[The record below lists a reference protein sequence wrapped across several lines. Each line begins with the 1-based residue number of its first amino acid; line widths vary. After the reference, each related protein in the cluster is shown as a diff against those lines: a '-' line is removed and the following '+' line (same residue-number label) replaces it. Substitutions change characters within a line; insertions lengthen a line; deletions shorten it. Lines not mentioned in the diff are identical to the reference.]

1 MTNDNSQIKANNLL
15 NQKWNNTKTT
25 TTKNLILT
33 AVTTENTLENVSKNC
48 FETVSKTEIVSIFDK
63 GKK

>member
-48 FETVSKTEIVSIFDK
+48 FETVSKIEIVSIFDK

>member
-1 MTNDNSQIKANNLL
+1 MTNDNSKIKANNLL

-48 FETVSKTEIVSIFDK
+48 FETVSKIEIVSIFDK